1 MNKPNII
8 LDLDQTLISSEPFES
23 FDKKKHEKKTKLF
36 KYKNMDDYYL
46 VFERP
51 GLQKFLKFL
60 FKNFNVSVWTAA
72 TKDYA
77 LFIIENMILKNKKN
91 RHLDYIF
98 FSYHCDISKKLTKN
112 SKDLSLLWKRYKLKG
127 YSKNNTIILD
137 DNDEVYDTQPNRTV
151 RAVPF
156 EFTDENSENDD
167 FLKKITPKLKQILHK
182 ISKLDK

>member
-1 MNKPNII
+1 MNLEDRFCEIASINKSNKPNII
-8 LDLDQTLISSEPFES
+8 LDLDQTIISSEPFES
-23 FDKKKHEKKTKLF
+23 LDNKKHEKKIKLF
-36 KYKNMDDYYL
+36 NYKNMDDYYL

-98 FSYHCDISKKLTKN
+98 FSY
-112 SKDLSLLWKRYKLKG
+112 
-127 YSKNNTIILD
+127 
-137 DNDEVYDTQPNRTV
+137 
-151 RAVPF
+151 